1 MDRMVLVGCSSVI
14 ADTEWTTASV
24 PALVDKA
31 NWKGLHAVWKCVE
44 KVCASVRETT
54 LRSKSPTTNPRTPPC
69 GFCKATMRPKPMAGT
84 IWGGTLAVARRLH
97 TSAKRAVV
105 SSSSKTMRRVSGV
118 RPDGPAAAP
127 FRVFRRA
134 VTSLSVARWSG
145 GAAGVA
151 GGCVFSVQYAVAGRR
166 SGSRS
171 LAKVD
176 KVPGARG
183 PAVKACRA
191 ADSSPVWTR
200 CRARSLRRLSLG
212 AAVGF

>member
-1 MDRMVLVGCSSVI
+1 MLSYAPMPSMDRMVLVGCSSVI
-14 ADTEWTTASV
+14 ADREWTTASV

-54 LRSKSPTTNPRTPPC
+54 LRSKSPTTNPHTPPC

-84 IWGGTLAVARRLH
+84 IWGGSVAVARKLH
-97 TSAKRAVV
+97 TAAKRAVV

-127 FRVFRRA
+127 FRVFGRA
-134 VTSLSVARWSG
+134 VTNLSVARWSG

-151 GGCVFSVQYAVAGRR
+151 GESLPMVSYHVYPLSTFVVPL
-166 SGSRS
+166 SR
-171 LAKVD
+171 
-176 KVPGARG
+176 PCPR
-183 PAVKACRA
+183 
-191 ADSSPVWTR
+191 
-200 CRARSLRRLSLG
+200 
-212 AAVGF
+212 